1 MPILHFFLHLT
12 MNCVPSLPLLNPNVS
27 PPNPN
32 SLHPPRVFAHPP
44 HLISPL
50 HLVTMQIYLSPLA
63 RKTGSS
69 EAAKSAT
76 AVPASGGPP
85 APQQAKGGSKPQER
99 KSSPS
104 FTLNLRKT
112 TNSQNTAQ
120 EECSYKSPIKSPS
133 QYFQICY

>member
-1 MPILHFFLHLT
+1 MPILRFFFTSHHEL
-12 MNCVPSLPLLNPNVS
+12 CAFPPPLKPQRLAPFPELS
-27 PPNPN
+27 
-32 SLHPPRVFAHPP
+32 SHPPVFAGPP

-50 HLVTMQIYLSPLA
+50 HLVTMQIYLSPLT

-69 EAAKSAT
+69 DAAESAT

-85 APQQAKGGSKPQER
+85 APQQAKGGSKPQGR

-104 FTLNLRKT
+104 ITLNLQKT
-112 TNSQNTAQ
+112 TNSQSAAQ
-120 EECSYKSPIKSPS
+120 DECSYKSPIKSPS